1 MITRIKTEDP
11 ITATQMDDYNNEGII
26 GTADGSIKYVQFNDE
41 SHSVVKLVSKVSPYM
56 DQIDILRYDL
66 NPNVFMSSVG
76 KNNGDIKLLTSG
88 MLD

>member
-1 MITRIKTEDP
+1 
-11 ITATQMDDYNNEGII
+11 MDE
-26 GTADGSIKYVQFNDE
+26 
-41 SHSVVKLVSKVSPYM
+41 
-56 DQIDILRYDL
+56 IDILRYDL